1 MINEFKYGQT
11 WKLWP
16 SSLSSSPYSTFN
28 INWLAKSFW
37 HNRSWNTSLKIGF
50 LEIAISWFESHLLV
64 RTFKVNIDKEFSDP
78 GHLSCGVL
86 QGSILGLLLFCYA
99 WQACPRLWS
108 ATYSF
113 TQIIHV
119 MHSNIKMREKLRINL
134 ILISLT
140 SLIGLSTIN

>member
-86 QGSILGLLLFCYA
+86 QGSILGLLLFLLCMTGMP
-99 WQACPRLWS
+99 QAVKC
-108 ATYSF
+108 
-113 TQIIHV
+113 
-119 MHSNIKMREKLRINL
+119 NL
-134 ILISLT
+134 LFYT
-140 SLIGLSTIN
+140 DHTCHAF